1 MRITLP
7 GTMRPASTT
16 GTSLIVPTARIPA
29 SGGLMMATNSS
40 TPNMPRFEIEKVA
53 PLRSP
58 SAGRPERAR
67 SMTWRDSMEIWTR
80 SLRSASCTTG
90 TSSPM
95 PVEGATARPMLIR
108 RLRWNLPSTHDEL
121 TSGNFLNASAQAR
134 TRKSVIVTFSAP
146 GTESLSCWRRLTARS
161 TRASTVTVNSGIV
174 DFASAMRRAMV
185 ACMRVGSTTST
196 SGPAGRGV
204 EGAGALVGAALPAA
218 AACTSSF
225 TMRPSGPL
233 PVTLAR
239 LTPSSAASRLASGE
253 ARTSTASTAPFPS
266 WVDGAGCAA
275 AGGRGAGASEGAAFG
290 FSALAACFGGSSL
303 GAGFAAGASPAAPIR
318 AIGAPILAGTPCW
331 TMMSS
336 TPSAS
341 DSRSNVAL
349 SDSTSA
355 ITSPFLTGSPLF
367 FFHSTIV
374 PSSIVSESFGM
385 FMSAIEALPA
395 DDLARELLDVLAGRD
410 RRLLERQA
418 VWHWHLRTA
427 EAADRR
433 VQIIEASLLN
443 AGGDLGGHTV
453 RRPTLLDYQAPARA
467 ANRFDD
473 GRPVDGPDRPE
484 VDDLGIDVLLLEL
497 LGRFVGEHRH
507 PRHADDRQVGTGA
520 PDRSLSDGSG
530 VVAVGHHPANVVQ
543 AHRLEEHDRV
553 VGADGRLQHPLGV
566 LRRRGRD
573 HQEAWDESVQDLEA
587 VRMLRRQLV
596 AGAAWHADHHRHLGL
611 AAEHVA
617 DLGRVVDDLVVCD
630 EREVDGHHLH
640 DRAQAKHRRTDGHR
654 CGDAWPAPCR
664 GDDDHQLLARR
675 IRPDRQQRGQDPLHV
690 RRRGQGAD
698 GDPHARRRRP
708 PAVGAAFA
716 QLRGPVRTHPRPP
729 GGRAHTT

>member
-1 MRITLP
+1 MVIRMTLP
-7 GTMRPASTT
+7 GTIRPASTT
-16 GTSLIVPTARIPA
+16 ATSLIVPTARIAA

-40 TPNMPRFEIEKVA
+40 TPYMPRLEIENVA

-67 SMTWRDSMEIWTR
+67 SITWRDSIEIWTR
-80 SLRSASCTTG
+80 SFKSASCTTG

-146 GTESLSCWRRLTARS
+146 GTESLSCWRIATARS
-161 TRASTVTVNSGIV
+161 TRAPTVTVNSGIV
-174 DFASAMRRAMV
+174 AFASVIRRAMV
-185 ACMRVGSTTST
+185 ACMRVGSTAST
-196 SGPAGRGV
+196 SGPEGRGV

-374 PSSIVSESFGM
+374 PSSIVSESFGI
-385 FMSAIEALPA
+385 FTSAIERLPA
-395 DDLARELLDVLAGRD
+395 HNLSRQFLDILARRD
-410 RRLLERQA
+410 RSLLERQA
-418 VWHWHLRTA
+418 VWHRHLRA
-427 EAADRR
+427 AQPADRGVQVVEAA
-433 VQIIEASLLN
+433 LLH
-443 AGGDLGGHTV
+443 AGGDLGGHAV
-453 RRPTLLDYQAPARA
+453 GRPALLDHQAARSA
-467 ANRFDD
+467 PNRLDD
-473 GRPVDGPDRPE
+473 GRPVDGANRTE
-484 VDDLGIDVLLLEL
+484 VDDLGVDVLFFQL
-497 LGRFVGEHRH
+497 LGGLVGEHGH
-507 PRHADDRQVGTGA
+507 PRDADDRDVGPGPPNRGLA
-520 PDRSLSDGSG
+520 DGSR
-530 VVAVGHHPANVVQ
+530 VVTVGNHSADVVE
-543 AHRLEEHDRV
+543 AHRLEEHHRV
-553 VGADGRLQHPLGV
+553 VGADGRFQHALGI
-566 LRRRGRD
+566 LGRGRRD
-573 HQEAWDESVQDLEA
+573 DQQAGDEPVQHLEA
-587 VRMLRRQLV
+587 VRVLRRQLV
-596 AGAAWHADHHRHLGL
+596 AGAARHTDHHRHLGL

-617 DLGRVVDDLVVCD
+617 DLRRVVDDLVVRD
-630 EREVDGHHLH
+630 QREVDGHQLH
-640 DRAQAKHRRTDGHR
+640 DGAQAQHRRADG
-654 CGDAWPAPCR
+654 GA
-664 GDDDHQLLARR
+664 DDRLLGYRR
-675 IRPDRQQRGQDPLHV
+675 VHDPLRTEPV
-690 RRRGQGAD
+690 EQTF
-698 GDPHARRRRP
+698 GDS
-708 PAVGAAFA
+708 VGAAELADVFA
-716 QLRGPVRTHPRPP
+716 HQIDGLVALH
-729 GGRAHTT
+729 